1 MHAFHPKC
9 IECIVLRRIVL
20 HSHKNRAKI
29 EILSEILVPQLI
41 RPYLSVPD
49 ATLFYAALKQK
60 IDSQLT
66 LLLGLPHHTY
76 KMLSNFRSSIWRTAR
91 FLASSAAPTEQVLIE
106 QLRVKFPKATDIAVV
121 DVSGGCGAMFEVFI
135 EAPDFKGVRIVKQHQ
150 LVNEALKSQIKEMHG
165 LRISTAV
172 SPDS

>member
-1 MHAFHPKC
+1 M
-9 IECIVLRRIVL
+9 
-20 HSHKNRAKI
+20 
-29 EILSEILVPQLI
+29 
-41 RPYLSVPD
+41 
-49 ATLFYAALKQK
+49 
-60 IDSQLT
+60 
-66 LLLGLPHHTY
+66 LPTNH
-76 KMLSNFRSSIWRTAR
+76 FRLAIWRTSR
-91 FLASSAAPTEQVLIE
+91 FLLTPSSSSVFSVNSSFSTSSSDTSPPTEKSLID

-172 SPDS
+172 SPCGKSS

>member
-1 MHAFHPKC
+1 MT
-9 IECIVLRRIVL
+9 RRIILVT
-20 HSHKNRAKI
+20 KI
-29 EILSEILVPQLI
+29 AREFKFCQILVPQLI
-41 RPYLSVPD
+41 RPHFSTPD
-49 ATLFYAALKQK
+49 ATLLSRILKQK

-76 KMLSNFRSSIWRTAR
+76 NMLSNFRSAIWRTSR